1 MSNSP
6 PLLAIIDDDASVLLA
21 MRMLLE
27 SRGFRVIAGENED
40 HILDHLSAGGEVPDA
55 IVADYRLRQG
65 RTGIEAVR
73 HIRARAG
80 QPIPGL
86 IITGDTSS
94 GWVDEAKALRLTV
107 LQKPV
112 LPVQLSA
119 ALSKVMG

>member
-1 MSNSP
+1 MSTSP

-27 SRGFRVIAGENED
+27 SRGFRVIAGESEEP
-40 HILDHLSAGGEVPDA
+40 ILDHLSAGGEVPEA

-73 HIRARAG
+73 HIRALAG

-86 IITGDTSS
+86 LITGDTSA

-119 ALSKVMG
+119 ALSKVMA